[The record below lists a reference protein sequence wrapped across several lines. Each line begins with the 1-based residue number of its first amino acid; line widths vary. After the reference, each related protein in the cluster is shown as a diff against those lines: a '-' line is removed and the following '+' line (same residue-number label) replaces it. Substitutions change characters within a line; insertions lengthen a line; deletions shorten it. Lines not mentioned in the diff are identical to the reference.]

1 MKSKSFEQGCKI
13 EIEIKSCLRRQ
24 KPSNKTRMFSF
35 HETNSNRIENQ
46 KDKNKANL
54 ENSNFLN
61 LSQRSGVLTA
71 SG

>member
-35 HETNSNRIENQ
+35 RHNVSTKQTQTGLKTKRIKTKQ
-46 KDKNKANL
+46 TWKTQI
-54 ENSNFLN
+54 S
-61 LSQRSGVLTA
+61 
-71 SG
+71 